1 MSREAEAGISRRQFM
16 RRAGCAS
23 GLAAAGLGIEGI
35 LAARQAPAYA
45 PGTSLHLLL
54 GTNFSP
60 PAGVE
65 IVRQGAEWG
74 KQNKVT
80 VKIEQIPINDLPARA
95 AAAIESKQGPDILQ
109 FIHNWQNQY
118 AKALVDVT
126 DLCTALEAKDGGY
139 IDYCKAQAMLDGRF
153 TGVPHTVTHNLFVA
167 RKSYLKAAGTQSWP
181 RTWEE
186 LRREGKKWKAAG
198 HPIGQ
203 TVGHTY
209 GDAVTFTYA
218 YLWSFGAAERD
229 DKGRV
234 IIGRKE
240 ALEALKFFK
249 ALWDDAMDP
258 AGVGWDDA
266 SNNRAF
272 LSGALAATNNGASIY
287 LTAANQV
294 ILGDTREP
302 LINDLDHVPNPG
314 GPAGVF
320 HYHITEQLAIPRY
333 SKSVEAAKDF
343 LRWHMEKE
351 QLSKYLRRGQAYQA
365 GPLKVYLK
373 DAMWDMFPALKPYRD
388 HLLEGHHVGWKG
400 PADAG
405 AARVV
410 LNYVLIDM
418 LGNVATGKASPED
431 SLKWGEGQL
440 KAIYGG

>member
-1 MSREAEAGISRRQFM
+1 MSAAGISRRQFI
-16 RRAGCAS
+16 RKAGWGSSVAS
-23 GLAAAGLGIEGI
+23 VAVGVAGI
-35 LAARQAPAYA
+35 LAARKAPAFA
-45 PGTSLHLLL
+45 PGTSLQMLL

-65 IVRQGAEWG
+65 IVRQGTEWG
-74 KQNKVT
+74 KLNNVT

-95 AAAIESKQGPDILQ
+95 AAAIASKQGPDILQ

-118 AKALVDVT
+118 AAELVDVT
-126 DLCTALEAKDGGY
+126 DLCSALERKYGAY
-139 IDYCKAQAMLDGRF
+139 IEYCRAQATLNGRF
-153 TGVPHTVTHNLFVA
+153 TGMPHVVNPNLFVA
-167 RKSYLKAAGTQSWP
+167 RKSYLKAAGTLRWP
-181 RTWEE
+181 TTWDE

-209 GDAVTFTYA
+209 GDAVNFTYP

-229 DKGRV
+229 EKGRV
-234 IIGRKE
+234 IIGSK
-240 ALEALKFFK
+240 ATLEALRFFK

-272 LSGALAATNNGASIY
+272 LSGALAATSNGASIY

-294 ILGDTREP
+294 VQDSKGEP
-302 LINDLDHVPNPG
+302 LINDIDHVPNPA

-320 HYHITEQLAIPRY
+320 HYSYTEQLAIPRY
-333 SKSVEAAKDF
+333 SKNVEAAKDF
-343 LRWHMEKE
+343 LRWHMEKD
-351 QLSKYLRRGQAYQA
+351 QLSKYLRRGQAYFA
-365 GPLKVYLK
+365 APLKVYLK
-373 DAMWDMFPALKPYRD
+373 DATWDMFPALRPYRD
-388 HLLEGHHVGWKG
+388 HLLEGRHVGWQG
-400 PADAG
+400 PADVG

-418 LGNVATGKASPED
+418 LANVATGKMSPED

-440 KAIYGG
+440 KAIYGA